1 MSDCDKFKPLFSSYI
16 EGDLFPEK
24 RKSLEDHLALCP
36 PCARAVV
43 RLKEMC
49 NSLRSMQVL
58 TTSPDFEYKLH
69 QQIANI
75 GNSHSIQFSIPIQNW
90 KIPVAA
96 SLVVLVGVSVFIMVN
111 SSDQGSVNIPA
122 RPSST
127 VNQVNPHNQAERSLL
142 PGRNSDADAI
152 LIAQDSLKN
161 DSSRGLRDKG
171 LKLIDE
177 K

>member
-1 MSDCDKFKPLFSSYI
+1 MNECDKFRSLFSSYI
-16 EGDLFPEK
+16 DGEILPEN
-24 RKSLEDHLALCP
+24 RKSLEDHLAICP
-36 PCARAVV
+36 PCAQAVK

-49 NSLRSMQVL
+49 NSLRNLPIL

-96 SLVVLVGVSVFIMVN
+96 SLVVLAGVSVFIIAN
-111 SSDQGSVNIPA
+111 SSHQSSVDIPV
-122 RPSST
+122 RPST
-127 VNQVNPHNQAERSLL
+127 IKQVNPNKQADRSVL
-142 PGRNSDADAI
+142 PGKNSNADAV
-152 LIAQDSLKN
+152 LITQDSLQN
-161 DSSRGLRDKG
+161 DSSRGLRNKG
-171 LKLIDE
+171 MKLIDE